1 MSATQETLS
10 VSAALNLAKKA
21 LESLTVRIIGEV
33 SEVSIKA
40 GYKAVY
46 FSIKDEKAS
55 LPCMMWNNRYAESD
69 VDLRVGMLV
78 ELTGR
83 FSLYAAKGRMNF
95 DVFAISMAGEGDLR
109 LKVANLAKKLQAEG
123 LMDASRKR
131 PVPRFCT
138 TIGLVP
144 SPRGDA
150 VHDVLRP
157 LRRRFP
163 LARVVLAGVPVE
175 GAQAPLG
182 IIEGIRCV
190 CDAGAEVILVVRGG
204 GSYEDLMPFND
215 EKLARAIAACPRPV
229 VTGIG
234 HEPDTTIA
242 DMVADV
248 RASTPTGAAQE
259 VSPSPELLN
268 ELFVRRSMELKNSM
282 LNRLKSAQ
290 DQCDRLKANPLFT
303 DSEELLAQPS
313 LATDALAN
321 RLAAALPGCMKR
333 NEEALDR
340 ARMQLRA
347 MLPHALERHAFKVRA
362 AYESLSNQK
371 ETLLMPFEHAM
382 SLSASRLND
391 LSPLTV
397 LGRGYSMVRAQDGS
411 IVKSV
416 ENVSPDDELDVWL
429 SDGGFRCLVTDVPM
443 RMGMIDENENVLGDE
458 MNDDTDLVSDEWK
471 ETLW

>member
-1 MSATQETLS
+1 MSVTQETLS

-138 TIGLVP
+138 TIGLVT

-150 VHDVLRP
+150 VHDVLRT

-290 DQCDRLKANPLFT
+290 DHYDRLKANPLFT

-371 ETLLMPFEHAM
+371 DTLLMPFEHAM

-391 LSPLTV
+391 LSPLAV

-443 RMGMIDENENVLGDE
+443 RMGMIDENENVLGDD
-458 MNDDTDLVSDEWK
+458 MNDDTGLVSDEWK

>member
-138 TIGLVP
+138 TIGLVT

-150 VHDVLRP
+150 VHDVLRT

-290 DQCDRLKANPLFT
+290 DHYDRLKANPLFT

-321 RLAAALPGCMKR
+321 RLAVALPGCMKR

-347 MLPHALERHAFKVRA
+347 MLPHALERHDFKVRA

-371 ETLLMPFEHAM
+371 DTLLMPFEHAM

-391 LSPLTV
+391 LSPLAV

-443 RMGMIDENENVLGDE
+443 RMGMIDENENVLGDD
-458 MNDDTDLVSDEWK
+458 MNDDTGLVSDEWK

>member
-138 TIGLVP
+138 TIGLVT

-150 VHDVLRP
+150 VHDVLRT

-290 DQCDRLKANPLFT
+290 DHYDRLKANPLFT

-371 ETLLMPFEHAM
+371 DTLLMPFEHAKLLPVELRRREDLPHVM
-382 SLSASRLND
+382 DVRRPVGPLPSAGPLVVAPPYQLIREMPSQPVHVRIILSEGLLVEIAQ
-391 LSPLTV
+391 P
-397 LGRGYSMVRAQDGS
+397 GRRRQARARADQDGAAR
-411 IVKSV
+411 VQA
-416 ENVSPDDELDVWL
+416 
-429 SDGGFRCLVTDVPM
+429 FF
-443 RMGMIDENENVLGDE
+443 
-458 MNDDTDLVSDEWK
+458 
-471 ETLW
+471 